1 LFSLLARALNFPI
14 AVRPPKAN
22 REWITRLLVSDLSS
36 VRWDAWVEF
45 DTSGNGVSKRVFT
58 ILPAVAAGVT
68 AREGLS
74 AVASFNAARAASV
87 AYS

>member
-1 LFSLLARALNFPI
+1 
-14 AVRPPKAN
+14 
-22 REWITRLLVSDLSS
+22 
-36 VRWDAWVEF
+36 
-45 DTSGNGVSKRVFT
+45 VFT

-74 AVASFNAARAASV
+74 AVASLNAARAASV